1 MTDIV
6 ITLGSGKGTWT
17 YLVELIKRENW
28 TNVIVVTNA
37 FGAENFTV
45 EGKQLTFVIIDDRK
59 KMRLLV
65 EDILPQLKLSG
76 TTVALNMVSGEGKL
90 HMAVL
95 ASILKTGLGV
105 RLVGIKDYKVT
116 EL

>member
-1 MTDIV
+1 MTDLV
-6 ITLGSGKGTWT
+6 LTLGSGKSAWP
-17 YLVELIKRENW
+17 YLLELIKREEW
-28 TNVIVVTNA
+28 SNVIVVTNQ
-37 FGAENFTV
+37 FGAQNFTA
-45 EGKQLTFVIIDDRK
+45 GKPITFVIIDDRK

-65 EDILPQLKLSG
+65 EDITPQLKLKG
-76 TTVALNMVSGEGKL
+76 TTVALNMVSGEGKV

-95 ASILKTGLGV
+95 ASILKTGVGV